1 MCISIPAQVLSVD
14 GRSARVV
21 MQGAEQIIF
30 LGVEAKPGDWILLYA
45 GVGIKIVDDDEA
57 QLGLK
62 FFESSNSE
70 GKG

>member
-14 GRSARVV
+14 GRAARVL
-21 MQGAEQIIF
+21 MRGAEQIIY
-30 LGVEAKPGDWILLYA
+30 LAVEANPGDWILLYA

-57 QLGLK
+57 QLGLMLL
-62 FFESSNSE
+62 ESNNSE